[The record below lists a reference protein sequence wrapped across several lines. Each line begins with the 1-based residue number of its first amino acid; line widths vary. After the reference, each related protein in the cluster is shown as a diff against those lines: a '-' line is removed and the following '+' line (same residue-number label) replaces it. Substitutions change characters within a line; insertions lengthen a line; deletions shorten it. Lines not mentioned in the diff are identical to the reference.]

1 MGEEQYKAAI
11 TTLSICGIVVL
22 FILKIGVKT
31 RTIIPML
38 YWLALQTIW
47 SEFQMTHT
55 MLAHGIGY
63 AMLAIV
69 LLSWI
74 VTFVHFIQR
83 IRLVR

>member
-1 MGEEQYKAAI
+1 MGEISYKAAI

-38 YWLALQTIW
+38 YWLALQTMW
-47 SEFQMTHT
+47 SEFQATHT

-63 AMLAIV
+63 AMLV
-69 LLSWI
+69 MVFLSWV

-83 IRLVR
+83 SRSVR